1 MNMRTDIY
9 REISRRGLIV
19 AGAAVLAGPR
29 IWAADAPATAA
40 ADPLRGLKLGIATYS
55 FRKFDLDQ
63 TIKGIQRVGV
73 KYVSIKDFHLS
84 MKSTA
89 EQRKETIAK
98 FKTAG
103 ITPLSVGVVTLP
115 KDEAVCRA
123 AFEYARD
130 CGVPVMVA
138 NPVPEALPAVEK
150 LVKEFDIRIAI
161 HNHGPEDKRWPTPNS
176 AIEAVKNLDPR
187 IGICIDVGHTARAG
201 VDPAKAILD
210 FADRLFDV
218 HIKDISDVH
227 GKGASAELEVGRGV
241 LNLKAMLATL
251 LKIKFAGH
259 VGLEYEKD
267 PADPIPG
274 IAESVGF
281 IRGVTSALEG

>member
-1 MNMRTDIY
+1 MNTQY
-9 REISRRGLIV
+9 LGGISRRGLIV
-19 AGAAVLAGPR
+19 AGAAMLAGPR
-29 IWAADAPATAA
+29 IWAADAPAAMA

-55 FRKFDLDQ
+55 FRKFNLEE

-73 KYVSIKDFHLS
+73 KYVSIKDFHLP

-89 EQRKETIAK
+89 EQRKETVAK
-98 FKTAG
+98 FKAAG

-138 NPVPEALPAVEK
+138 NPVPEALPTVEK

-176 AIEAVKNLDPR
+176 AIDAIRNMDGR

-210 FADRLFDV
+210 FADRLFDL
-218 HIKDISDVH
+218 HIKDISDVK

-241 LNLKAMLATL
+241 LNLKAMLAAL

-281 IRGVTSALEG
+281 IRGVTAALEG